1 MNSEFIDINL
11 LPQTTRRRL
20 GGVVW
25 IRRMVPGLILLCLAA
40 ILVLGSSVMKMRND
54 RELMEQRIEM
64 QTMQQSIRDFSV
76 VLTQVELLQQQI
88 RTFSN
93 HAQQLEQDAIRV
105 QRENPSLAGFL
116 RIVTDTLLPR
126 MTLTGFVVEGPN
138 HFVIRGEAGS
148 PALVLSYIERLKARS
163 EIRVVT
169 TRSVEQ
175 VKGALVPTA
184 VRWTIEIEL

>member
-11 LPQTTRRRL
+11 LPQTARPTL
-20 GGVVW
+20 GGAVW
-25 IRRMVPGLILLCLAA
+25 IRRMIPGLILLCFAA
-40 ILVLGSSVMKMRND
+40 ILLLASANMKRRND
-54 RELMEQRIEM
+54 RQLTQQRIEM

-76 VLTQVELLQQQI
+76 VQTQVELLQQRV
-88 RTFSN
+88 RTLSSY
-93 HAQQLEQDAIRV
+93 AEQLEQDAIRV
-105 QRENPSLAGFL
+105 ERENPSVANFL
-116 RIVTDTLLPR
+116 RIVTDSLLPR

-138 HFVIRGEAGS
+138 RFVIRGEAGS
-148 PALVLSYIERLKARS
+148 PTLVLSYIERLKARS

-175 VKGALVPTA
+175 VKESLIPTT

>member
-11 LPQTTRRRL
+11 LPQTTRRTL

-88 RTFSN
+88 RTLSSY
-93 HAQQLEQDAIRV
+93 AQQLEQDAIQV
-105 QRENPSLAGFL
+105 QRENPSVAGFL
-116 RIVTDTLLPR
+116 RMVTDTLLPR
-126 MTLTGFVVEGPN
+126 MTLTGFVVEGAN
-138 HFVIRGEAGS
+138 RLVIRGEAGS

-169 TRSVEQ
+169 IRSVEQ
-175 VKGALVPTA
+175 VKGSLVPTA